1 MDRLRLLYSKTGK
14 AKYIAHLDLLATM
27 RRALLRAGVGLK
39 YSEGFNPHPYMSV
52 ALPLQVG
59 CESVCELMDISLI
72 DGVQTD
78 GIAERINA
86 SMPEGLSICE
96 AYTPVRKFNSIDW
109 IEISGRLYYDRGAP
123 ADAVRRL
130 TERLTSDCILITKK
144 TKRGES
150 NIDISP
156 FVKDV
161 LIAGDDDITISAR
174 ISAQNPTLSPDNIM
188 NALTGEYEELAP
200 DFAVFTREK
209 FYDADMMIFR

>member
-86 SMPEGLSICE
+86 SMPEGLSISE
-96 AYTPVRKFNSIDW
+96 TYTPVRKFNSIDW
-109 IEISGRLYYDRGAP
+109 IGISGCLHYDRGAP
-123 ADAVRRL
+123 ADAGHPLAGKLFPQPGRAYDGRAAGRRNHGCGKPDRQHLQKEGRHPQDGRGQQGVR
-130 TERLTSDCILITKK
+130 
-144 TKRGES
+144 
-150 NIDISP
+150 
-156 FVKDV
+156 
-161 LIAGDDDITISAR
+161 A
-174 ISAQNPTLSPDNIM
+174 LS
-188 NALTGEYEELAP
+188 LVE
-200 DFAVFTREK
+200 
-209 FYDADMMIFR
+209 